1 MRAKIVAMTEDFT
14 TSNQAGSVPPGGRH
28 DLRNLRRSRDD
39 RMIGGVCGG
48 LGRYLGIDPVILRIV
63 LAALAIFGG
72 IGLLLYA
79 LAWLLVAEDGSDTSE
94 AQRLFRGRATPL
106 TTVAAIVVGVLGVLA
121 LTDIAYHGNRS
132 KAVVFILLAVIVVI
146 AINRRRSERAAAP
159 YTGPLTPP
167 YTGPIATPSAGP
179 TAPSAMPYTATPY
192 AAPSTGASYAPPVP
206 GNYAPLGPPAGFAP
220 SRPLETPVPPAPP
233 KPPRPP
239 SVLGPLALSVGAVVI
254 GTLFA
259 LDAANAIDISA
270 QAVFAAALLTVG
282 LALVIGTWIGRARAL
297 IAVGVILTV
306 ALAVTAALDVPLRGG
321 IGAHNDTPLALSDLP
336 STYHLG
342 IGNQTVDLTQL
353 KTGGKAVQIAASVG
367 LGQLRVFVPGDAVV
381 KVHGRVGAGDLRLLG
396 AVTNGTHLNRNV
408 VLDPDGPTVAG
419 AGELDLDLRIGVGD
433 VEVIRLS
440 NTAPVPAAPAAPA
453 APTGPVSPIPSPPEV
468 PR

>member
-1 MRAKIVAMTEDFT
+1 VRAKIVAMTQDFT
-14 TSNQAGSVPPGGRH
+14 TNNPAGSVPPGGRH

-106 TTVAAIVVGVLGVLA
+106 TTVAAIVVGTLGVLA
-121 LTDIAYHGNRS
+121 LTDIAYHGHRS

-146 AINRRRSERAAAP
+146 ALNRRHSERIAASHGRP
-159 YTGPLTPP
+159 T
-167 YTGPIATPSAGP
+167 ATPYAAP
-179 TAPSAMPYTATPY
+179 TAPTAMPYTATPY

-233 KPPRPP
+233 KAPKPPRQP
-239 SVLGPLALSVGAVVI
+239 SVLGPLALSAGIVVVGV
-254 GTLFA
+254 LFA
-259 LDAANAIDISA
+259 LDAAHAIDISA

-282 LALVIGTWIGRARAL
+282 IALIIGTWIGRARAL
-297 IAVGVILTV
+297 IAAGVILTV
-306 ALAVTAALDVPLRGG
+306 ALAATAALDVPLRGG
-321 IGAHNDTPLALSDLP
+321 IGVHNDTPLALSDLP
-336 STYHLG
+336 ATYHLG

-353 KTGGKAVQIAASVG
+353 KTGGKTVQVAASVG

-396 AVTNGTHLNRNV
+396 TVTNGTHLNRNV
-408 VLDPDGPTVAG
+408 VLDPQGPTVAG
-419 AGELDLDLRIGVGD
+419 AGELDLDLRVGMGD
-433 VEVIRLS
+433 VEVIQLS
-440 NTAPVPAAPAAPA
+440 NTAPVPVL
-453 APTGPVSPIPSPPEV
+453 PTPRAPEV
-468 PR
+468 PQ

>member
-1 MRAKIVAMTEDFT
+1 MTQDFT
-14 TSNQAGSVPPGGRH
+14 TSNQPGSVPPGGRH

-106 TTVAAIVVGVLGVLA
+106 TTVAAIVVGTLGVLA
-121 LTDIAYHGNRS
+121 LTDIAYHGHRS

-146 AINRRRSERAAAP
+146 ALNRRHSERIAASH
-159 YTGPLTPP
+159 G
-167 YTGPIATPSAGP
+167 GP
-179 TAPSAMPYTATPY
+179 TATPYAAPTAPTAMPYTATPY

-233 KPPRPP
+233 KAPKPPRQP
-239 SVLGPLALSVGAVVI
+239 SVLGPLALSAGIVVVGV
-254 GTLFA
+254 LFA
-259 LDAANAIDISA
+259 LDAAHAIDISA

-282 LALVIGTWIGRARAL
+282 IALIIGTWIGRARAL
-297 IAVGVILTV
+297 IAAGVILTV
-306 ALAVTAALDVPLRGG
+306 ALAATAALDVPLRGG
-321 IGAHNDTPLALSDLP
+321 IGVHNDTPLALSDLP
-336 STYHLG
+336 ATYHLG

-353 KTGGKAVQIAASVG
+353 KTGGKTVQVAASVG

-396 AVTNGTHLNRNV
+396 TVTNGTHLNRNV
-408 VLDPDGPTVAG
+408 VLDPQGPTVAG
-419 AGELDLDLRIGVGD
+419 AGELDLDLRVGMGD
-433 VEVIRLS
+433 VEVIQLS
-440 NTAPVPAAPAAPA
+440 NTAPVPVL
-453 APTGPVSPIPSPPEV
+453 PTPRAPEV
-468 PR
+468 PQ

>member
-1 MRAKIVAMTEDFT
+1 
-14 TSNQAGSVPPGGRH
+14 
-28 DLRNLRRSRDD
+28 
-39 RMIGGVCGG
+39 MIGGVCGG

-106 TTVAAIVVGVLGVLA
+106 TTVAAIVVGVIGVLA
-121 LTDIAYHGNRS
+121 LTDIAYHGDRS

-146 AINRRRSERAAAP
+146 AINRRRSERVA
-159 YTGPLTPP
+159 PP
-167 YTGPIATPSAGP
+167 YTGPIATPYAAP
-179 TAPSAMPYTATPY
+179 TAQSAMPYTATPY
-192 AAPSTGASYAPPVP
+192 AAAPPTGAAYAPPVP

-282 LALVIGTWIGRARAL
+282 LALVIGAWIGRARAL
-297 IAVGVILTV
+297 ITVGVILTV
-306 ALAVTAALDVPLRGG
+306 SLAVTAALDVPLRGG
-321 IGAHNDTPLALSDLP
+321 IGAHSDTPLALSDLP

-353 KTGGKAVQIAASVG
+353 KTGGKAVQVAASVG

-408 VLDPDGPTVAG
+408 VLDPEGPTVAS

-440 NTAPVPAAPAAPA
+440 NSAPVPATPAAPA
-453 APTGPVSPIPSPPEV
+453 APTGPVPPTPSAPEV

>member
-1 MRAKIVAMTEDFT
+1 MTQDFT
-14 TSNQAGSVPPGGRH
+14 TGNQAGSVPPSGRH

-121 LTDIAYHGNRS
+121 LTDIAYHGDRS

-146 AINRRRSERAAAP
+146 AINRRRSERVA
-159 YTGPLTPP
+159 PP
-167 YTGPIATPSAGP
+167 YTGPIATPYAP
-179 TAPSAMPYTATPY
+179 TAPPAMPYTAAPY
-192 AAPSTGASYAPPVP
+192 AAAPLPGVAYAPPVP

-233 KPPRPP
+233 KPPRAP

-297 IAVGVILTV
+297 ITVGVILTV

-321 IGAHNDTPLALSDLP
+321 IGAHSETPLALSDLP

-353 KTGGKAVQIAASVG
+353 KTGGKAVQVAASVG

-408 VLDPDGPTVAG
+408 VLDPEGPTVAG

-440 NTAPVPAAPAAPA
+440 NTAPVPATPAAPA
-453 APTGPVSPIPSPPEV
+453 APTGPVPPIPSPPEV
-468 PR
+468 PQ